1 MAAHESE
8 FSVQAMC
15 QVLGMSRS
23 GYYAWRNRPAS
34 QRAQANER
42 LRVQIREEYQ
52 LSRKTYGSPRIHA
65 ALKRKG
71 VVCGRKRVARL
82 MRLDNIA
89 ARRARRHIPRTTQK
103 DPNAIPA
110 PNLLNQDFSSPAPDR
125 KWVSDITYIDTAE
138 GWLYL
143 AAVLDLFSRRVVGW
157 AMDEH
162 MEASLVQQAWN
173 MAVLQ
178 RCPSAGLLHHSDQGT
193 QYTSDAYQQGL
204 AAHHCQVSMCRIG
217 NCFDNAA
224 MESFFSTLK
233 TECAN
238 TQFTTRAQAR
248 TTKLRVHRS
257 LVQSSPF
264 ALLTRLP
271 QPGGVR
277 TQFPALIVSTKTGQV
292 HKEQRGRR
300 TEMGEEINFTFIR
313 NYNFI
318 NTLR

>member
-1 MAAHESE
+1 
-8 FSVQAMC
+8 MC
-15 QVLGMSRS
+15 QTLGVSRS
-23 GYYAWRNRPAS
+23 GYYAWCSRGKSPRV
-34 QRAQANER
+34 RANER
-42 LRVQIREEYQ
+42 LLVHIREEYQ

-65 ALKRKG
+65 VLRGKG
-71 VVCGRKRVARL
+71 VKCSRKRVARL
-82 MRLDNIA
+82 MRLDQIA
-89 ARRARRHIPRTTQK
+89 AQRARRRIPRTTQR
-103 DPNAIPA
+103 DPNAM
-110 PNLLNQDFSSPAPDR
+110 PAPDR

-143 AAVLDLFSRRVVGW
+143 ASVLDLFSRRVVGW

-173 MAVLQ
+173 MAVWQ
-178 RCPSAGLLHHSDQGT
+178 RHPSAALLHHSDQGT

-204 AAHHCQVSMCRIG
+204 AAHHCQVSMSRIG

-292 HKEQRGRR
+292 H
-300 TEMGEEINFTFIR
+300 
-313 NYNFI
+313 
-318 NTLR
+318 